1 MSKKREQVEEKSAL
15 KEVYDDHKE
24 IDIEELIQRRLEF
37 IENLRTRRCVPET
50 NIAGLSLKAGDIIK
64 LRVRGFSREEITAV
78 FECYNEIF
86 HWIKIR
92 LDDSDMVIKL
102 AEIRYIR
109 KERVKDG
116 KSS

>member
-1 MSKKREQVEEKSAL
+1 MSKKRKEEKGEL
-15 KEVYDDHKE
+15 KDVYDDHKE

-37 IENLRTRRCVPET
+37 IENIRTRRCVPNA
-50 NIAGLSLKAGDIIK
+50 NIGGLPLNAGDIIK

-86 HWIKIR
+86 HWLKIR
-92 LDDSDMVIKL
+92 LDDSDMIVKL

-109 KERVKDG
+109 KERMKNE
-116 KSS
+116 